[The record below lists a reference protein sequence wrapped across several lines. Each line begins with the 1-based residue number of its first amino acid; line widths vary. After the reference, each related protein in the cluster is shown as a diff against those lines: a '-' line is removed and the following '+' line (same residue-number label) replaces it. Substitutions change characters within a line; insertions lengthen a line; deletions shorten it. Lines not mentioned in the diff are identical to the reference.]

1 MRASAVWS
9 AGQRSLRRGRFTRAW
24 YSRCFWHTAVAGVTG
39 GCAVVLPAQRSS
51 AVVLGVLRSPVPEQ
65 PGSVLSHSCDRLF
78 VGLSSECRG
87 RAAPRPGCRC
97 CPGNP
102 PALPELTL
110 NPVGAAGS
118 CGRSHCRQSRWVE
131 GISNSRFAVGE
142 RSRSQRW
149 VCAVRVPKWDWGQ
162 GATWERKQC
171 HEAESPSHSAGGV
184 ALLRPKTYWFWPG
197 MCVWG
202 RARGHPSSACQ
213 GVPCP
218 APWGPQAWEHH
229 VKLAQ
234 K

>member
-1 MRASAVWS
+1 MRAPAVWS
-9 AGQRSLRRGRFTRAW
+9 AGQRSLRRGRFTCVW
-24 YSRCFWHTAVAGVTG
+24 YSGCFWHIAVAGVTG
-39 GCAVVLPAQRSS
+39 GRAVTLPAQRSS
-51 AVVLGVLRSPVPEQ
+51 AVVLGVLRSPVLEQ

-102 PALPELTL
+102 QALPELTL

-149 VCAVRVPKWDWGQ
+149 VCAVQVPKWDWGQ
-162 GATWERKQC
+162 GAAWELEQQK
-171 HEAESPSHSAGGV
+171 AESQATVLV
-184 ALLRPKTYWFWPG
+184 ALPCFDQRLTASGLGCVCGAGHEDPPHLPGRECHVLLHGDLR
-197 MCVWG
+197 
-202 RARGHPSSACQ
+202 RGNTM
-213 GVPCP
+213 
-218 APWGPQAWEHH
+218 
-229 VKLAQ
+229 
-234 K
+234 